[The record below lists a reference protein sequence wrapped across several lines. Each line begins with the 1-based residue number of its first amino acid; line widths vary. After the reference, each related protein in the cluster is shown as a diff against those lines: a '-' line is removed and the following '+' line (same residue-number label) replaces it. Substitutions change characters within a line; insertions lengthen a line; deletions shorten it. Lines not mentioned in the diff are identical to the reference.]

1 MKSQD
6 EQHNNNNI
14 HILITMNTPSNSTE
28 NSLASDPQIIIN
40 NRPIS
45 PNSDSPLQ
53 DRINELS
60 RTIRTKLRH
69 KNYQIS
75 NLHKTLRVTKSSYH
89 TQLRNAHIRGDT
101 LQAQLRNLDTSKNEQ
116 IKRLTTTQ
124 IKERNDHKRCEEQK
138 DIIINQLKTETR
150 SKEQTINN
158 LKSIISELKDT
169 ISSQTTSVEIVK
181 EKHRHREK
189 MSITLETQGEHNR
202 HEEKMTELEIK
213 RKEIEFELEKMK
225 TKYRSINQ
233 TQSNEETEP
242 MSHNECGTNCIFKCQ
257 TNLRAIIIRAINT
270 EMRKPQNIC

>member
-1 MKSQD
+1 MKSLD

-14 HILITMNTPSNSTE
+14 SILITMNTPSNSTG
-28 NSLASDPQIIIN
+28 NSLASDPQITTN

-45 PNSDSPLQ
+45 PISDSPFQ
-53 DRINELS
+53 DKINELS
-60 RTIRTKLRH
+60 RAICTKLRY
-69 KNYQIS
+69 KNSQIS
-75 NLHKTLRVTKSSYH
+75 NLHKTLRVTKNSYH

-169 ISSQTTSVEIVK
+169 ISSQKTSVEIVK
-181 EKHRHREK
+181 EKHRHSKK
-189 MSITLETQGEHNR
+189 MGITLETQGEHNR
-202 HEEKMTELEIK
+202 HEEKMTELDIK
-213 RKEIEFELEKMK
+213 RKEIESELEMMK
-225 TKYRSINQ
+225 AKYRSINQ